1 MGGSVLTILEKV
13 WSNSEDYSGEKCG
26 LGFIF
31 LYELL
36 TGQVCLLHI
45 SVYIQSMFSVKCFAL
60 TLTFHHYCTPKSCTP
75 GAAAVQGDLRGVS
88 ARRGVGEAAAGHDER
103 RPSLRRVALA
113 VVQGSAFEVGPGLRD

>member
-36 TGQVCLLHI
+36 TGQARLLLW
-45 SVYIQSMFSVKCFAL
+45 Y
-60 TLTFHHYCTPKSCTP
+60 
-75 GAAAVQGDLRGVS
+75 
-88 ARRGVGEAAAGHDER
+88 
-103 RPSLRRVALA
+103 
-113 VVQGSAFEVGPGLRD
+113 